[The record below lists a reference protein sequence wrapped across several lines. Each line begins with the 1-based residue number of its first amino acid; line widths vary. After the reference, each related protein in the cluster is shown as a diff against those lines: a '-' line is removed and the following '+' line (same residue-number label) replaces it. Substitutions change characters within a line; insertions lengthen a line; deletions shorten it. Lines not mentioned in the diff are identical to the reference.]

1 MGNLTTI
8 AFDADDTL
16 WQNER
21 FFRLSQ
27 ERFGELLADFAD
39 PKDLDA
45 RLMAAERKNLGH
57 YGFGIK
63 GFTLSMIETAL
74 EVTDNRVPAEVIA
87 QLVALGKDML
97 AHPIELLPHVGDVI
111 ETLAKEHSLIVITK
125 GDLLHQE
132 QKLARSGLG
141 PMFQA
146 VEIVSEKYPATY
158 VQAFREHG
166 TGPDE
171 GMMVGNSLRS
181 DVLPALEAGSWGV
194 HVPHDLT
201 WAFEHAQAPDN
212 HPRFRV
218 IPDLSGLVD
227 LVDGAKR

>member
-27 ERFGELLADFAD
+27 ERFAELLANFAD

-74 EVTDNRVPAEVIA
+74 EVTDNRVPATLIA
-87 QLVALGKDML
+87 DLVALGKDML
-97 AHPIELLPHVGDVI
+97 AHPIELLPHAGATID
-111 ETLAKEHSLIVITK
+111 ELATDHTLIVITK

-158 VQAFREHG
+158 VQAFRRHG

-171 GMMVGNSLRS
+171 GMMVGNSLKS
-181 DVLPALEAGSWGV
+181 DVLPALEAGAWGV

-201 WAFEHAQAPDN
+201 WAFEHAEAPDN
-212 HPRFRV
+212 HPRFRL
-218 IPDLSGLVD
+218 IADLSGLVEM
-227 LVDGAKR
+227 VEAAKT